1 GGAGGAAPADGIG
14 RVGGR
19 AASSRE
25 ANSCR
30 GGAGGRIERCG
41 GRALGVEST
50 VEAALASEAP
60 ARAGRTAGN
69 GRAVLSRKGAG
80 GGHRARRAAEAAAGG
95 RRIRAGAGESELPA
109 VHPGGLPAGSV
120 GLDGGAGG
128 DHADAGGTE
137 EPQPATGGGRA
148 GEQPRGGGGA
158 GGSGHRANEGGA
170 AGGGRAGGGDVGKR
184 ADRVRRG
191 ALPGSRADHPAPGE
205 ARGMVGVGGAN
216 PGRQLHTARLAFTG
230 AWPSW

>member
-60 ARAGRTAGN
+60 AGAGRTAGN

-120 GLDGGAGG
+120 GL
-128 DHADAGGTE
+128 
-137 EPQPATGGGRA
+137 
-148 GEQPRGGGGA
+148 GGGA

-205 ARGMVGVGGAN
+205 SRGMVGVGGAN